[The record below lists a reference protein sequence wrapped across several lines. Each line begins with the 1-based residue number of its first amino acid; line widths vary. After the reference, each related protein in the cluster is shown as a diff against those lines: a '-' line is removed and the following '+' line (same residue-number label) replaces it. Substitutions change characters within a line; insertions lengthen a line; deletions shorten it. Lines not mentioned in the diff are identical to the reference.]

1 MRRLQ
6 FSYYS
11 DPLCIW
17 AFVAQPK
24 LEQILDEWGERIEVD
39 YRIVPVFGLVP
50 ERFERGSWAKAG
62 PEGRRDTTRRVARA
76 QGRDDVSGEVWVK
89 DPPASSLASGAAV
102 KAVFALESQGL
113 AEEGAGARYL
123 LAMREHFFVRD
134 RNIARRQEQLAV
146 AESIGVDVTA
156 LEGKL
161 EDGTCLAA
169 LFEDDAAGKALGVR
183 GSPTYVFDGGRAML
197 YGNFP
202 FAILHATAETLLSGV
217 GVEGSAC

>member
-1 MRRLQ
+1 MKRLE

-24 LEQILDEWGERIEVD
+24 LEQILSEWGDRMEVD
-39 YRIVPVFGLVP
+39 YRIVPVFGSVP
-50 ERFERGSWAKAG
+50 ERFDHGAWAKAG
-62 PEGRRDTTRRVARA
+62 PEGRRDATRRVAKR
-76 QGRDDVSGEVWVK
+76 QGRDDVSGEIWVT

-102 KAVFALESQGL
+102 KAVFALESQER
-113 AEEGAGARYL
+113 AEPGSGARYL
-123 LAMREHFFVRD
+123 LAMREHFFVGN
-134 RNIARRQEQLAV
+134 RNIARRREQLAV
-146 AESIGVDVTA
+146 AESLGIEVAA
-156 LEGKL
+156 LEEKL

-169 LFEDDAAGKALGVR
+169 LFEDDAAGKSLGVR

-202 FAILHATAETLLSGV
+202 FAILHATAEELLSGL
-217 GVEGSAC
+217 GVDASAC

>member
-1 MRRLQ
+1 MKRLE

-24 LEQILDEWGERIEVD
+24 LERILSEWGEKLEVD
-39 YRIVPVFGLVP
+39 YRIVPVFGSVP
-50 ERFERGSWAKAG
+50 ERFERGAWAEGG
-62 PEGRRDTTRRVARA
+62 PEGRRKATRRIARQ
-76 QGRDDVSGEVWVK
+76 QGRDDVSGEIWVK

-102 KAVFALESQGL
+102 KAVFALESQERAAAGS
-113 AEEGAGARYL
+113 GARYL
-123 LAMREHFFVRD
+123 LAMRERFFVD
-134 RNIARRQEQLAV
+134 NRNVARRKEQLGV
-146 AESIGVDVTA
+146 AESLGIDVAA
-156 LEGKL
+156 LEEKL

-202 FAILHATAETLLSGV
+202 FAILHATAEELISGA
-217 GVEGSAC
+217 GLDASAC